1 MANVKVM
8 YKLFDF
14 VDSLIEK
21 MSDGQAEWKELLES
35 FFFRLLSVFDG
46 VEDPDLH
53 WKGIALVTTEDL
65 PDSVEEIN
73 DDFLHD
79 AWSSR
84 RSSDSA
90 IDA

>member
-8 YKLFDF
+8 YELFDF
-14 VDSLIEK
+14 VDSLIAT
-21 MSDGQAEWKELLES
+21 MSDGQAEKKALLGS

-46 VEDPDLH
+46 VEGPDLH
-53 WKGIALVTTEDL
+53 WKGIALVATEDL
-65 PDSVEEIN
+65 PDDVEEIN

-84 RSSDSA
+84 RPSDST